1 MVVVASIQM
10 LLARRIWDIAYFV
23 IIIIITAIYC
33 PLLEYAI
40 QKKPVVMRDQRAW
53 L

>member
-10 LLARRIWDIAYFV
+10 LLARRILDIFV
-23 IIIIITAIYC
+23 IIIITAMYC

-40 QKKPVVMRDQRAW
+40 QKKPVVMRDQRWW